1 MCFCLSDHRYQ
12 YLHHGQHVHVRR
24 VVHVVLRRL
33 AQHLHRAAPARDQ
46 RGVHRDL
53 YAAAEALGALL
64 GRRCVCFSGSPHQ
77 PPPNPIPDSSLPPPP
92 YMYVASVFVCRQRA
106 ICRQRVFFCRQRVCC
121 QRYLSPVCFCQR
133 YLSPACLSPAC
144 FLLPA

>member
-33 AQHLHRAAPARDQ
+33 AQHLHRAASARDQ

-92 YMYVASVFVCRQRA
+92 YMYVASVLFVDSVFFFVASVFVASAICRQCVFASA
-106 ICRQRVFFCRQRVCC
+106 ICRQRVCRQRVFCC
-121 QRYLSPVCFCQR
+121 QRDCHQR
-133 YLSPACLSPAC
+133 I
-144 FLLPA
+144 